1 VALMSGVVTLRQSTA
16 SQEVLLGPFLDDTD
30 GKTAETAL
38 SISNTDIKIWKTGGT
53 TEASKNSGGAT
64 HIAAGRYYAVLDATD
79 TDTIGPLEINVHVSG
94 ALPVK
99 KICEVLDDA
108 VYDVKFGTVAPSTYA
123 GADTA
128 GTGTLLTRL
137 SSTRAGYLDNL
148 SAGAVAQASNLAT
161 LAGYV
166 DTEVAAIQADV
177 TTLLT
182 RLSSIRAGYLDNLS
196 AGAVAQASN
205 LATLAG
211 YVDTEV
217 AAIQADVTTLLTR
230 LSSIRAGYL
239 DNLSAGAVAQAS
251 NLATLAGYVDT
262 EVAAI
267 LAIANKLDTALE
279 LDGAVYR
286 FTVNALELAPS
297 GGGGVAD
304 WTADERTAIRT
315 ILGIPGSGT
324 TPTVPSAGALK
335 VIDDLVD
342 TEVGA
347 IQSDVSTLLTRLSA
361 TRAGYLDNLSAGA
374 VAQASNLATLAGY
387 VDTEVAAILA
397 IAQKLDT
404 ALELD
409 GAVYRFTV
417 NALELAPSGGGGGGV
432 VSGYAAGQDPWT
444 LIAAGIV
451 EGTTSFVA
459 SIRNLNGVA
468 SGNTVGNGTG
478 TVQMKSLD
486 GAKNRAVGT
495 IDGSGNRTI
504 TSRDLT

>member
-1 VALMSGVVTLRQSTA
+1 MMLKL
-16 SQEVLLGPFLDDTD
+16 
-30 GKTAETAL
+30 K
-38 SISNTDIKIWKTGGT
+38 GGT
-53 TEASKNSGGAT
+53 TSRPVPVFVQDTSSATGAGLGSIAHNTAGFVAEYRRAGSSAYTAITLSAGTLGTWSSGGWVADGSV
-64 HIAAGRYYAVLDATD
+64 AGRYELDLPDAVLAAGVPWVVVQLRGVT
-79 TDTIGPLEINVHVSG
+79 NM
-94 ALPVK
+94 LPVLLF
-99 KICEVLDDA
+99 IELDA
-108 VYDVKFGTVAPSTYA
+108 VDYQDAAGFGLSRLDAAISTRSTYA
-123 GADTA
+123 GADTS
-128 GTGTLLTRL
+128 GTTTLLSRL
-137 SSTRAGYLDNL
+137 SST
-148 SAGAVAQASNLAT
+148 
-161 LAGYV
+161 
-166 DTEVAAIQADV
+166 
-177 TTLLT
+177 
-182 RLSSIRAGYLDNLS
+182 RAGYLDNLS

-324 TPTVPSAGALK
+324 TPSVPSAGALK
-335 VIDDLVD
+335 VIDDLLD
-342 TEVGA
+342 TEVAA
-347 IQSDVSTLLTRLSA
+347 IQADVTTLLTRLSS

-397 IAQKLDT
+397 IANKLDT

-478 TVQMKSLD
+478 TVQVKSLD
-486 GAKNRAVGT
+486 GDKNRAVGT
-495 IDGSGNRTI
+495 IDGSGDRTI

>member
-1 VALMSGVVTLRQSTA
+1 MSGVVTLRKSTA
-16 SQEVLLGPFLDDTD
+16 SQHILIGPFLDDTD

-38 SISNTDIKIWKTGGT
+38 SIANTDIRIWKAHGT
-53 TEASKNSGGAT
+53 TESSKNSGGAT
-64 HIAAGRYYAVLDATD
+64 HIANGRYYTVLDATD
-79 TDTIGPLEINVHVSG
+79 TDTVGPMEINVHVSG

-99 KICEVLDDA
+99 KECEVLDPS

-128 GTGTLLTRL
+128 GTG
-137 SSTRAGYLDNL
+137 
-148 SAGAVAQASNLAT
+148 
-161 LAGYV
+161 
-166 DTEVAAIQADV
+166 
-177 TTLLT
+177 
-182 RLSSIRAGYLDNLS
+182 
-196 AGAVAQASN
+196 
-205 LATLAG
+205 
-211 YVDTEV
+211 
-217 AAIQADVTTLLTR
+217 TLLTR

-267 LAIANKLDTALE
+267 LAIATKLDTALE

-409 GAVYRFTV
+409 GAVYRFTL

-459 SIRNLNGVA
+459 SMRNLNGVA
-468 SGNTVGNGTG
+468 SGNTAGNGTG

-486 GAKNRAVGT
+486 GNKNRAVGT
-495 IDGSGNRTI
+495 IDGNGNRTI

>member
-1 VALMSGVVTLRQSTA
+1 MAATDARPVPIKNTA
-16 SQEVLLGPFLDDTD
+16 YRHYFHY
-30 GKTAETAL
+30 
-38 SISNTDIKIWKTGGT
+38 WKTDSTMLTSITGPDTQVSKDGAAFGVCTNEFTEIGTSGPGYIDLTSTEMNADSVVIKSTCTNTGAVPYIYYLYPEEAGDIRANAAQIGGT
-53 TEASKNSGGAT
+53 TQTGRDIGAN
-64 HIAAGRYYAVLDATD
+64 LDAT
-79 TDTIGPLEINVHVSG
+79 VSSR
-94 ALPVK
+94 
-99 KICEVLDDA
+99 
-108 VYDVKFGTVAPSTYA
+108 STYA
-123 GADTA
+123 GGDTS
-128 GTGTLLTRL
+128 G
-137 SSTRAGYLDNL
+137 
-148 SAGAVAQASNLAT
+148 
-161 LAGYV
+161 
-166 DTEVAAIQADV
+166 V

-182 RLSSIRAGYLDNLS
+182 RLSSVRAGYLDNLS

-324 TPTVPSAGALK
+324 IPTVPSAGALK
-335 VIDDLVD
+335 VIDDLLD
-342 TEVGA
+342 TEVAA
-347 IQSDVSTLLTRLSA
+347 IQADVTTLLTRLSSV
-361 TRAGYLDNLSAGA
+361 RAGYLDNLSAGA

-409 GAVYRFTV
+409 GAVYRFTL

-468 SGNTVGNGTG
+468 SGNTAGNGTG

-495 IDGSGNRTI
+495 IDGSGDRTI

>member
-1 VALMSGVVTLRQSTA
+1 MM
-16 SQEVLLGPFLDDTD
+16 
-30 GKTAETAL
+30 K
-38 SISNTDIKIWKTGGT
+38 IKGGT
-53 TEASKNSGGAT
+53 TSRPVPVFVQDTSSTTGSGLGSIAHNTAGFVAEYRRAGSSAYTAITLSAGTLGTWSSGGWVADGSV
-64 HIAAGRYYAVLDATD
+64 AGRYELDLPDAVLAA
-79 TDTIGPLEINVHVSG
+79 GVPWVVVQLRGVANM
-94 ALPVK
+94 LPVLLF
-99 KICEVLDDA
+99 IELDA
-108 VYDVKFGTVAPSTYA
+108 VDYQDAAGFGLSRLDAAISTRSTYA
-123 GADTA
+123 GADTS
-128 GTGTLLTRL
+128 GT
-137 SSTRAGYLDNL
+137 
-148 SAGAVAQASNLAT
+148 
-161 LAGYV
+161 
-166 DTEVAAIQADV
+166 
-177 TTLLT
+177 TTLLS
-182 RLSSIRAGYLDNLS
+182 RLTSTRAGYLDNLS

-486 GAKNRAVGT
+486 GSKNRAVGT
-495 IDGSGNRTI
+495 IDGSGDRTI

>member
-1 VALMSGVVTLRQSTA
+1 MAASDAIPVPRKNTAYRMGIDVRNTTTYGLITSWTGADSQVSKDGAAYAACTNEATEIGTSGSGYIELTA
-16 SQEVLLGPFLDDTD
+16 SEMNADMVQYKLTLTN
-30 GKTAETAL
+30 TNAETLVITLYPEEAGDYRA
-38 SISNTDIKIWKTGGT
+38 NTVQVSGT
-53 TEASKNSGGAT
+53 TQTARDLGAN
-64 HIAAGRYYAVLDATD
+64 LDAT
-79 TDTIGPLEINVHVSG
+79 VSSR
-94 ALPVK
+94 
-99 KICEVLDDA
+99 
-108 VYDVKFGTVAPSTYA
+108 STYA
-123 GADTA
+123 GGDTS
-128 GTGTLLTRL
+128 GVSTLLTRL
-137 SSTRAGYLDNL
+137 SS
-148 SAGAVAQASNLAT
+148 V
-161 LAGYV
+161 
-166 DTEVAAIQADV
+166 
-177 TTLLT
+177 
-182 RLSSIRAGYLDNLS
+182 RAGYLDNLS

-267 LAIANKLDTALE
+267 LAIATKLDTALE

-286 FTVNALELAPS
+286 FTLNALELAPS
-297 GGGGVAD
+297 GGSGVAD

-315 ILGIPGSGT
+315 ILGIPGSGI

-335 VIDDLVD
+335 VIDDLLD
-342 TEVGA
+342 TEVAA
-347 IQSDVSTLLTRLSA
+347 IQADVTTLLTRLSSA
-361 TRAGYLDNLSAGA
+361 RAGYLDNLSAGA

-409 GAVYRFTV
+409 GAVYRFTL

>member
-1 VALMSGVVTLRQSTA
+1 MSGVVTLRKLTA
-16 SQEVLLGPFLDDTD
+16 SQHILIGPFLDDTD

-38 SISNTDIKIWKTGGT
+38 TIANTDIKIWKTGGT
-53 TEASKNSGGAT
+53 SEASKNSGGAT
-64 HIAAGRYYAVLDATD
+64 HIAAGRYYTVLDATD
-79 TDTIGPLEINVHVSG
+79 TDTIGPMEINVHVSG

-99 KICEVLDDA
+99 KTCEVLDPS

-217 AAIQADVTTLLTR
+217 AAI
-230 LSSIRAGYL
+230 
-239 DNLSAGAVAQAS
+239 
-251 NLATLAGYVDT
+251 
-262 EVAAI
+262 
-267 LAIANKLDTALE
+267 LAIAQKLDTALE

-335 VIDDLVD
+335 VIDDLLD
-342 TEVGA
+342 TEVAA
-347 IQSDVSTLLTRLSA
+347 IQADVTTLLTRLSSA
-361 TRAGYLDNLSAGA
+361 RAGYLDNLAAGA

-397 IAQKLDT
+397 IANKLDT

-409 GAVYRFTV
+409 GAVYRFTL

-468 SGNTVGNGTG
+468 SGNTAGNGTG

>member
-1 VALMSGVVTLRQSTA
+1 MAASDAIPVPRKNTAYRMGIDVRNTTTYGLITSWTGADSQVSKDGAAYAACTNEATEIGSSGSGYIELTAPEMNADMVQYKLTLTN
-16 SQEVLLGPFLDDTD
+16 TN
-30 GKTAETAL
+30 AETLVITLYPEEAGDYRA
-38 SISNTDIKIWKTGGT
+38 NTVQVSGT
-53 TEASKNSGGAT
+53 TQTARDLGAN
-64 HIAAGRYYAVLDATD
+64 LDAT
-79 TDTIGPLEINVHVSG
+79 VSSR
-94 ALPVK
+94 
-99 KICEVLDDA
+99 
-108 VYDVKFGTVAPSTYA
+108 STYA
-123 GADTA
+123 GGDTS
-128 GTGTLLTRL
+128 GVSTLLTRL
-137 SSTRAGYLDNL
+137 SS
-148 SAGAVAQASNLAT
+148 V
-161 LAGYV
+161 
-166 DTEVAAIQADV
+166 
-177 TTLLT
+177 
-182 RLSSIRAGYLDNLS
+182 RAGYLDNLS

-267 LAIANKLDTALE
+267 LAIATKLDTALE

-286 FTVNALELAPS
+286 FTLNALELAPS
-297 GGGGVAD
+297 GGSGVAD

-315 ILGIPGSGT
+315 ILGIPGSGI

-335 VIDDLVD
+335 VIDDLLD
-342 TEVGA
+342 TEVAA
-347 IQSDVSTLLTRLSA
+347 IQADVTTLLTRLSSA
-361 TRAGYLDNLSAGA
+361 RAGYLDNLSAGA

-409 GAVYRFTV
+409 GAVYRFTL

>member
-1 VALMSGVVTLRQSTA
+1 MM
-16 SQEVLLGPFLDDTD
+16 
-30 GKTAETAL
+30 K
-38 SISNTDIKIWKTGGT
+38 IKGGT
-53 TEASKNSGGAT
+53 TSRPVPVFVQDTSSTTGSGLGSIAHNTAGLVAEYRRAGASAYTAITLSAGTLGTWSSGGWVADGSV
-64 HIAAGRYYAVLDATD
+64 AGRYELDLPDAVLAAGVPWVVVQLRGVT
-79 TDTIGPLEINVHVSG
+79 NM
-94 ALPVK
+94 LPVLLF
-99 KICEVLDDA
+99 IELDA
-108 VYDVKFGTVAPSTYA
+108 VDYQDAAGFGLSRLDAAISTRSTYA
-123 GADTA
+123 GADTS
-128 GTGTLLTRL
+128 GTTTLLSRL
-137 SSTRAGYLDNL
+137 SST
-148 SAGAVAQASNLAT
+148 
-161 LAGYV
+161 
-166 DTEVAAIQADV
+166 
-177 TTLLT
+177 
-182 RLSSIRAGYLDNLS
+182 
-196 AGAVAQASN
+196 
-205 LATLAG
+205 
-211 YVDTEV
+211 
-217 AAIQADVTTLLTR
+217 
-230 LSSIRAGYL
+230 RAGYL

-335 VIDDLVD
+335 VIDDLLD
-342 TEVGA
+342 TEVAA
-347 IQSDVSTLLTRLSA
+347 IQADVTTLLTRLSSA
-361 TRAGYLDNLSAGA
+361 RAGYLDNLSAGA

-495 IDGSGNRTI
+495 IDGSGDRTI

>member
-1 VALMSGVVTLRQSTA
+1 MM
-16 SQEVLLGPFLDDTD
+16 
-30 GKTAETAL
+30 K
-38 SISNTDIKIWKTGGT
+38 IKGGT
-53 TEASKNSGGAT
+53 TSRPVPVFVQDTSSTTGSGLGSIAHNTAGLVAEYRRAGASAYTAITLSAGTLGTWSSGGWVADGSV
-64 HIAAGRYYAVLDATD
+64 AGRYELDLPDAVLAAGVPWVVVQLRGVT
-79 TDTIGPLEINVHVSG
+79 NM
-94 ALPVK
+94 LPVLLF
-99 KICEVLDDA
+99 IELDA
-108 VYDVKFGTVAPSTYA
+108 VDYQDAAGFGLSRLDAAISTRSTYA
-123 GADTA
+123 GADTS
-128 GTGTLLTRL
+128 GTTTLLSRL
-137 SSTRAGYLDNL
+137 SST
-148 SAGAVAQASNLAT
+148 
-161 LAGYV
+161 
-166 DTEVAAIQADV
+166 
-177 TTLLT
+177 
-182 RLSSIRAGYLDNLS
+182 
-196 AGAVAQASN
+196 
-205 LATLAG
+205 
-211 YVDTEV
+211 
-217 AAIQADVTTLLTR
+217 
-230 LSSIRAGYL
+230 RAGYL

-335 VIDDLVD
+335 VIDDLLD
-342 TEVGA
+342 TEVAA
-347 IQSDVSTLLTRLSA
+347 IQADVTTLLTRLSSA
-361 TRAGYLDNLSAGA
+361 RAGYLDNLSAGA

>member
-1 VALMSGVVTLRQSTA
+1 MAASDAIPVVRKNQPCRLYFDLRNTTTYGLITSWTGADSQVSKDGVTYVACTNEATEIGSSGTGYIDLTAGEVNADGVLYKLTVTNTN
-16 SQEVLLGPFLDDTD
+16 
-30 GKTAETAL
+30 AETLVITLFPEEAGDYRA
-38 SISNTDIKIWKTGGT
+38 NTVQVGGT
-53 TEASKNSGGAT
+53 SQTARDLGAN
-64 HIAAGRYYAVLDATD
+64 LDAT
-79 TDTIGPLEINVHVSG
+79 VSSR
-94 ALPVK
+94 
-99 KICEVLDDA
+99 
-108 VYDVKFGTVAPSTYA
+108 STYA
-123 GADTA
+123 GGDTS
-128 GTGTLLTRL
+128 G
-137 SSTRAGYLDNL
+137 
-148 SAGAVAQASNLAT
+148 
-161 LAGYV
+161 
-166 DTEVAAIQADV
+166 V

-182 RLSSIRAGYLDNLS
+182 RLSSVRAGYLDNLS

-315 ILGIPGSGT
+315 ILGIPGTGT

-335 VIDDLVD
+335 VIDDLLD
-342 TEVGA
+342 TEVAA
-347 IQSDVSTLLTRLSA
+347 IQADVTTLLTRLSSI
-361 TRAGYLDNLSAGA
+361 RAGYLDNLSAGA

-397 IAQKLDT
+397 IANKLDT

>member
-1 VALMSGVVTLRQSTA
+1 MAASDAIPVPRKNTAFRMGIDVRNITTYGLITSWTGADSQVSKDGAAYAVCTNEATEIGSSGTGYIEFTA
-16 SQEVLLGPFLDDTD
+16 SEMNADMVQYRLTLTN
-30 GKTAETAL
+30 TNAETLVITLYPEEAGDYRA
-38 SISNTDIKIWKTGGT
+38 NTVQVGGT
-53 TEASKNSGGAT
+53 SQTARDLGAN
-64 HIAAGRYYAVLDATD
+64 LDAT
-79 TDTIGPLEINVHVSG
+79 VSSR
-94 ALPVK
+94 
-99 KICEVLDDA
+99 
-108 VYDVKFGTVAPSTYA
+108 STYA
-123 GADTA
+123 GGDTS
-128 GTGTLLTRL
+128 G
-137 SSTRAGYLDNL
+137 
-148 SAGAVAQASNLAT
+148 
-161 LAGYV
+161 
-166 DTEVAAIQADV
+166 V

-182 RLSSIRAGYLDNLS
+182 RLSSVRAGYLDNLS

-267 LAIANKLDTALE
+267 LAIATKLDTALE

-286 FTVNALELAPS
+286 FTLNALELAPS
-297 GGGGVAD
+297 GGSGVAD

-315 ILGIPGSGT
+315 ILGIPGSGI

-335 VIDDLVD
+335 VIDDLLD
-342 TEVGA
+342 TEVAA
-347 IQSDVSTLLTRLSA
+347 IQADVTTLLTRLSSA
-361 TRAGYLDNLSAGA
+361 RAGYLDNLSAGA

-409 GAVYRFTV
+409 GAVYRFTL